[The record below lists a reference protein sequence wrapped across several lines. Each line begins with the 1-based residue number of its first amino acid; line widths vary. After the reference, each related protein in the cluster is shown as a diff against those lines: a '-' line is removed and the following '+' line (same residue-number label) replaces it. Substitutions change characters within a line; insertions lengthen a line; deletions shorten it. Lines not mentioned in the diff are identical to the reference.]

1 MIDELLNEYKSIT
14 ISIIEKI
21 GNDEEALKLIEKRE
35 KLIKKIFTEENNIEE
50 IKNNYELKGEKFASM
65 ACRAAIKAN
74 DKIQS
79 IEIKSLLT
87 ELETCENPFTCP
99 HGRPTIVEI
108 TKTEIEKM
116 FKRVMN

>member
-50 IKNNYELKGEKFASM
+50 IKKAYLDMNLLDLDEKLKNAIDNEKFLVKEEIRNIHKMKNANNAYGKNRKVNNYF
-65 ACRAAIKAN
+65 N
-74 DKIQS
+74 TKI
-79 IEIKSLLT
+79 
-87 ELETCENPFTCP
+87 
-99 HGRPTIVEI
+99 
-108 TKTEIEKM
+108 
-116 FKRVMN
+116 